1 MAFKT
6 ARDIH
11 DSERAR
17 RQADAR
23 GVPADIMLPR
33 VLLVVAT
40 ILLSLIGL
48 VVGFSASSIE
58 AINLGNSVY
67 SYVVKQ
73 TAIMVGGGFI
83 AFLIAKFL
91 PYRVW
96 LKGWCFPAAFVV
108 VVALLLAVFAMGT
121 SALGATRWIYIGGFS
136 LQPSELAKIVFVIA
150 AARIVY
156 KYRSEIIDIRKTI
169 VAAALLVAAPLG
181 FLFVTQSDMGTA
193 IIVLLGVF
201 AVMWIGDVP
210 LRVIAPLLLLAVFVG
225 FFGMVGY
232 RVDRITVWLDPW
244 SDPFGK
250 GRQAI
255 RSLYA
260 LAEGGILGVGLGNSR
275 EKFQY
280 LSEAENDFIFA
291 IVGEEL
297 GMVGALVVIGL
308 FLAVLCAGLY
318 IAYRAP
324 ESFGSMMAGGL
335 TVLLVGQAFL
345 NIAVVTGLFPVT
357 GKPLPFISSGG
368 SSILTSM
375 LMVGLILSVSKG
387 SNVLTPHERRR
398 NDLNVIRVE
407 HPERPRAASG
417 RIESGASR
425 ASASRRKE
433 SARKTTGSART
444 AARGKTSSRE
454 RGLVWGRASRR
465 ERDEAQRNERRERA
479 RRRARDYERGQR

>member
-1 MAFKT
+1 MARLT
-6 ARDIH
+6 ASDIN
-11 DSERAR
+11 EGAGAR

-23 GVPADIMLPR
+23 GVPSEIMMPR

-73 TAIMVGGGFI
+73 AVLMVGGGLL
-83 AFLIAKFL
+83 AFLIARFL
-91 PYRVW
+91 PYEKW
-96 LKGWCFPAAFVV
+96 LQGWCFPAAWLCI
-108 VVALLLAVFAMGT
+108 VALLLAVYFMGT
-121 SALGATRWIYIGGFS
+121 SALGATRWIYFMGFS

-156 KYRSEIIDIRKTI
+156 AYRNEFRDFRQT
-169 VAAALLVAAPLG
+169 ALVAFALVVLPLG

-193 IIVLLGVF
+193 IIVVMGVF
-201 AVMWIGDVP
+201 AVMWVGEVP
-210 LRVIAPLLLLAVFVG
+210 LKVLGPLFVVVVGIGALSLA
-225 FFGMVGY
+225 GY
-232 RVDRITVWLDPW
+232 RADRIAVWLDPW
-244 SDPFGK
+244 SDPYGL
-250 GRQAI
+250 GRQSI

-260 LAEGGILGVGLGNSR
+260 LAEGGFFGVGIGNSR

-280 LSEAENDFIFA
+280 ISEAENDFIFA

-297 GMVGALVVIGL
+297 GMLGALAVVAL
-308 FLAVLCAGLY
+308 FLVVLYAGLR
-318 IAYRAP
+318 IAHRAP
-324 ESFGSMMAGGL
+324 DSFGAMMAGGL
-335 TVLLVGQAFL
+335 TVTLVVQAFL

-368 SSILTSM
+368 SSILASM

-387 SNVLTPHERRR
+387 SNVLTPYERRR

-407 HPERPRAASG
+407 HPARA
-417 RIESGASR
+417 R
-425 ASASRRKE
+425 ASSATSDADSPGSKRRGAGKAAGR
-433 SARKTTGSART
+433 SFVRDT
-444 AARGKTSSRE
+444 AFSLPGFAGK
-454 RGLVWGRASRR
+454 RR
-465 ERDEAQRNERRERA
+465 ERRAEEDAAARADRRERA
-479 RRRARDYERGQR
+479 QRRARDSERGKR

>member
-1 MAFKT
+1 MARLT
-6 ARDIH
+6 ASDIN
-11 DSERAR
+11 EGAGAR

-23 GVPADIMLPR
+23 GVPSEIMMPR

-73 TAIMVGGGFI
+73 AVLMVGGGLL
-83 AFLIAKFL
+83 AFLIARFL
-91 PYRVW
+91 PYEKW
-96 LKGWCFPAAFVV
+96 LQGWCFPAAWLCI
-108 VVALLLAVFAMGT
+108 VALLLAVYFMGT
-121 SALGATRWIYIGGFS
+121 SALGATRWIYFMGFS

-156 KYRSEIIDIRKTI
+156 AYRNEFRDFRQT
-169 VAAALLVAAPLG
+169 ALVAFALVVLPLG

-193 IIVLLGVF
+193 IIVVMGVF
-201 AVMWIGDVP
+201 AVMWVGEVP
-210 LRVIAPLLLLAVFVG
+210 LKVLGPLFVVVVGIGALSLA
-225 FFGMVGY
+225 GY
-232 RVDRITVWLDPW
+232 RADRIAVWLDPW
-244 SDPFGK
+244 SDPYGL
-250 GRQAI
+250 GRQSI

-260 LAEGGILGVGLGNSR
+260 LAEGGFFGVGIGNSR

-280 LSEAENDFIFA
+280 ISEAENDFIFA

-297 GMVGALVVIGL
+297 GMLGALAVVAL
-308 FLAVLCAGLY
+308 FLVVLYAGLR
-318 IAYRAP
+318 IAHRAP
-324 ESFGSMMAGGL
+324 DSFGAMMAGGL
-335 TVLLVGQAFL
+335 TVTLVVQAFL

-368 SSILTSM
+368 SSILASM

-387 SNVLTPHERRR
+387 SNVLTPYERRR

-407 HPERPRAASG
+407 HPAR
-417 RIESGASR
+417 R
-425 ASASRRKE
+425 ASSATSDADSPGSKRRGAGKAAGR
-433 SARKTTGSART
+433 SFVRDT
-444 AARGKTSSRE
+444 AFSLPGFAGK
-454 RGLVWGRASRR
+454 RR
-465 ERDEAQRNERRERA
+465 ERRAEEDAAARADRRERA
-479 RRRARDYERGQR
+479 QRRARDSERGKR